1 MVTDFISHHLTL
13 MYELTGL
20 FFVFGALIL
29 GGAFLLT
36 HLEETSFENAIYF
49 AVITALTV
57 GFGDVTPR
65 SRGGRL
71 ITAMLAFLG
80 LVLIGVF
87 VAIASEALDRSIS
100 LP

>member
-1 MVTDFISHHLTL
+1 MLTDFVSHHLTL
-13 MYELTGL
+13 MYELAGL
-20 FFVFGALIL
+20 FVVFGALIL
-29 GGAFLLT
+29 GGALLLT
-36 HLEETSFENAIYF
+36 RLEESSFEDATYF

-87 VAIASEALDRSIS
+87 VAVASEALNRSIAA
-100 LP
+100 P